1 MTDKASF
8 IDPDGTYWILD
19 REQIDALASPRRHDI
34 VDRLVASGPLSIKEL
49 AGMVGAEPP
58 ALYHHVRKLLKLGL
72 VVEAGHRVVRRKRE
86 QLYAAPAKRMRL
98 SRALDD
104 PANRDVFIQ
113 MFSALSRQ
121 MARDYRRGALSPAAR
136 THGEDKNLGF
146 AHQIGRPS
154 PRQLAMIN
162 RRLEEIAEI
171 LWDSP
176 GKGEGLIGISWVV
189 APIPATVTAGEEA
202 DEAEG

>member
-1 MTDKASF
+1 MTDRASY
-8 IDPDGTYWILD
+8 IDPDDTYWVLD
-19 REQIDALASPRRHDI
+19 RDQIDALASPRRHDI

-49 AGMVGAEPP
+49 AGMIGAEPP
-58 ALYHHVRKLLKLGL
+58 ALYHHIKKLLKLGL

-86 QLYAAPAKRMRL
+86 LLYRAPAKRMRL

-113 MFSALSRQ
+113 MFTALSRQ
-121 MARDYRRGALSPAAR
+121 MARDYRRGALSPQAR

-154 PRQLAMIN
+154 PRQLALIN
-162 RRLEEIAEI
+162 RKLEAIAEI

-189 APIPATVTAGEEA
+189 APVPAPEDEGE
-202 DEAEG
+202 D

>member
-1 MTDKASF
+1 MTDRASY
-8 IDPDGTYWILD
+8 IDADGTYWVLD
-19 REQIDALASPRRHDI
+19 RDQIDALASPRRHDI
-34 VDRLVASGPLSIKEL
+34 VDRLVASGPMSIKEL

-58 ALYHHVRKLLKLGL
+58 ALYHHIKKLLQLGL
-72 VVEAGHRVVRRKRE
+72 VIEAGHRVERRKRE

-98 SRALDD
+98 SRALED
-104 PANRDVFIQ
+104 PGNREVFVQ
-113 MFSALSRQ
+113 MFTAMSRQ
-121 MARDYRRGALSPAAR
+121 MARDFRRGAHSPQAR
-136 THGEDKNLGF
+136 TQGEEKNLGF

-176 GKGEGLIGISWVV
+176 GKGEGLIGVSWVV
-189 APIPATVTAGEEA
+189 APVPTSDGEPDDDRE
-202 DEAEG
+202 D